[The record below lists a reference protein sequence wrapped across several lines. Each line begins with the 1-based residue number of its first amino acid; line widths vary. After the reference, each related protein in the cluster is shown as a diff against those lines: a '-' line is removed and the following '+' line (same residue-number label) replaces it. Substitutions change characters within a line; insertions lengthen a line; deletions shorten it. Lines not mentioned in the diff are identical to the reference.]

1 MPGGPRHGRQAGRQA
16 CAVMMCG
23 EMGKREKR
31 SSPCAVE
38 RGRTEDLKV
47 VRNKLMTS
55 GPGMLPRAM
64 SRSMALPQPGSL

>member
-1 MPGGPRHGRQAGRQA
+1 
-16 CAVMMCG
+16 MMSG
-23 EMGKREKR
+23 EVGKKAKR
-31 SSPCAVE
+31 SGPCAMK

-55 GPGMLPRAM
+55 RSGMLSRAM